1 MPRALTAAVLI
12 FAAMTLLPACSAGRS
27 VSYKFWESFG
37 YEKRDLFVDQV
48 QDARAEQAETKDEF
62 QSALDQFKATF
73 GFDGGDLEAAYDSLK
88 GSYDGIEEQADDL
101 RDEVEKV
108 KTIAGDLFDEWE
120 GEIELQNNPDYQR
133 AMQQQ
138 FDATQRSYN
147 DMIAAMD
154 RAVSKMDPVL
164 QDFNDRVLFLK
175 SSLNAKAIAALQT
188 NADELIGDI
197 DALIAEMNASIAEA
211 DAFLAELEG

>member
-1 MPRALTAAVLI
+1 MARLLTAAVLMLC
-12 FAAMTLLPACSAGRS
+12 FAVLLPGCGATRHAG
-27 VSYKFWESFG
+27 YKFWESFG

-48 QDARAEQAETKDEF
+48 QDARAEQEDTREEF
-62 QSALDQFKATF
+62 ASALDQFKATF
-73 GFDGGDLEAAYDSLK
+73 GFEGGDLEAAYDSLK
-88 GSYDGIEEQADDL
+88 GSYDDVASQADSL
-101 RDEVEKV
+101 RGEVDKV
-108 KTIAGDLFDEWE
+108 KTIAGDLFEEWAE
-120 GEIELQNNPDYQR
+120 EIATQNNPDYRR

-138 FDATQRSYN
+138 YDATEASYN

-154 RAVSKMDPVL
+154 RAVGKMDPVL

>member
-1 MPRALTAAVLI
+1 MTRSLAAAALTLSVL
-12 FAAMTLLPACSAGRS
+12 MLSACSATRG
-27 VSYKFWESFG
+27 VGYKFWESFG

-48 QDARAEQAETKDEF
+48 QDARAEQEATREEF
-62 QSALDQFKATF
+62 TSALEQFKATF
-73 GFDGGDLEAAYDSLK
+73 GFDGGNLEAAYKSLK
-88 GSYDGIEEQADDL
+88 GSYDGAASQADAL
-101 RDEVEKV
+101 RAEVKKV
-108 KTIAGDLFDEWE
+108 KTIAGDLFVEWAR
-120 GEIELQNNPDYQR
+120 EIETQSNPDYR
-133 AMQQQ
+133 KAMQQQ
-138 FDATQRSYN
+138 YDQTEKSYQE
-147 DMIAAMD
+147 MIAAMD

-211 DAFLAELEG
+211 DAFLAEFEG

>member
-1 MPRALTAAVLI
+1 MIRHAAASVLLLCVVV
-12 FAAMTLLPACSAGRS
+12 LLPACGATRS
-27 VSYKFWESFG
+27 VGYKFWESFG

-48 QDARAEQAETKDEF
+48 QDARAEQSATKEEF
-62 QSALDQFKATF
+62 SSALEQFKATF
-73 GFDGGDLEAAYDSLK
+73 EFDGGDLEEAYNSLK
-88 GSYDGIEEQADDL
+88 GSYDGVASQADDL
-101 RDEVEKV
+101 RDEVDKV
-108 KTIAGDLFDEWE
+108 KTIAGDLFDEWAE
-120 GEIELQNNPDYQR
+120 EIGMQNNPDYR
-133 AMQQQ
+133 AAMQQQ
-138 FDATQRSYN
+138 YDATQDSYN

>member
-1 MPRALTAAVLI
+1 MNRSLTTFALTLSVMFLS
-12 FAAMTLLPACSAGRS
+12 ACSATRS
-27 VSYKFWESFG
+27 VGYKFWESFG

-48 QDARAEQAETKDEF
+48 QDARAEQAETREAF
-62 QSALDQFKATF
+62 ATSLEQFKATF

-88 GSYDGIEEQADDL
+88 GSYDGVASQADAL

-108 KTIAGDLFDEWE
+108 KTIAGDLFDEWQ
-120 GEIELQNNPDYQR
+120 GEIETQNNPDYRR

-138 FDATQRSYN
+138 YDATEDSY
-147 DMIAAMD
+147 DQMIKAMD
-154 RAVSKMDPVL
+154 RAVGKMDPVL